1 MAQCAV
7 HPAAARLRAIVEIL
21 VSLGGILGMLFAAE
35 RPRRVRTLSLV
46 SAPVY
51 LNRELILH
59 CTQPAACAA
68 HVLHFAAQHDGV
80 ACHE

>member
-1 MAQCAV
+1 
-7 HPAAARLRAIVEIL
+7 
-21 VSLGGILGMLFAAE
+21 MLFAAE